1 MKYCSLRFYP
11 LNPLNY
17 AVTEMDKV
25 FDVIIIGAGPSGLAA
40 ANSCRQKGLD
50 FLVLE
55 MGANLFERSYDNP
68 IDVVK
73 GVGGAGLFSDGKL
86 SYYPSG
92 HNLYTLSH
100 LDVIGQGYD
109 WFHNIASE
117 IIIDRPKFPDF
128 HDYYIKESEKYLSGP
143 FFEKNYT
150 SICLSSDDLRT
161 ILNRMLIPVA
171 SHLRVKEKVVSILK
185 TEDIYEIVFKS
196 CTDRSESVAKAYG
209 VVYCGGRFGPMLL
222 NSIYPS
228 ISTEFNRI
236 EYGIRIEQKQKDF
249 FVNSHN
255 TVDTKLICESSENGV
270 EYRTFCCC
278 RGGSVIKSEFEGIKS
293 YSGMRAH
300 SDFSNIG
307 FNVRISNYEQ
317 FVKLFDEIK
326 PMLSGSIGYF
336 ECDLNSFANISENF
350 GSNLG
355 ELLRVGL
362 KKLIDEYNIKT
373 GKIYGPTIEG
383 VGLYPKVNDSLQII
397 NDNSFFL
404 AGDSVGVFRG
414 LLPAIVSGYYAAS
427 ILTDKIEK
435 KIKNRKINIKIK
447 QSSTE
452 EMRVIFTAQSKK
464 YFYCRD
470 VVCEYILNKKM
481 LPINPFRVFDYF
493 LSDRVDRDLIRQ
505 GNNHLIKMCDELWV
519 FGPISDGVLFEIF
532 LSLDLGKPIKFFKI
546 GAKVDEIKLIKR
558 ITDIAFEPEI
568 HLVGNKKIDLLRRI
582 EGLFIN
588 GDSMREQLTLL

>member
-1 MKYCSLRFYP
+1 M
-11 LNPLNY
+11 
-17 AVTEMDKV
+17 
-25 FDVIIIGAGPSGLAA
+25 II
-40 ANSCRQKGLD
+40 
-50 FLVLE
+50 V
-55 MGANLFERSYDNP
+55 
-68 IDVVK
+68 
-73 GVGGAGLFSDGKL
+73 
-86 SYYPSG
+86 
-92 HNLYTLSH
+92 
-100 LDVIGQGYD
+100 
-109 WFHNIASE
+109 
-117 IIIDRPKFPDF
+117 
-128 HDYYIKESEKYLSGP
+128 
-143 FFEKNYT
+143 
-150 SICLSSDDLRT
+150 
-161 ILNRMLIPVA
+161 
-171 SHLRVKEKVVSILK
+171 
-185 TEDIYEIVFKS
+185 
-196 CTDRSESVAKAYG
+196 
-209 VVYCGGRFGPMLL
+209 
-222 NSIYPS
+222 
-228 ISTEFNRI
+228 
-236 EYGIRIEQKQKDF
+236 
-249 FVNSHN
+249 
-255 TVDTKLICESSENGV
+255 
-270 EYRTFCCC
+270 
-278 RGGSVIKSEFEGIKS
+278 
-293 YSGMRAH
+293 
-300 SDFSNIG
+300 
-307 FNVRISNYEQ
+307 
-317 FVKLFDEIK
+317 
-326 PMLSGSIGYF
+326 
-336 ECDLNSFANISENF
+336 
-350 GSNLG
+350 
-355 ELLRVGL
+355 
-362 KKLIDEYNIKT
+362 
-373 GKIYGPTIEG
+373 
-383 VGLYPKVNDSLQII
+383 
-397 NDNSFFL
+397 FFL